1 MLPSSGHERED
12 TLRQSS
18 RSTLVSTATCCC
30 CCCCYLLLLP
40 PPLLLLLLL
49 LPLLHADIGLARV
62 AVEPHVRFRPLP
74 HKHARPCRR
83 LGVARLDWGTVVAL
97 EAGVEIWVA
106 VAARPPGAQ
115 PAEGRAG
122 GASNSTS
129 SSNNKASR

>member
-1 MLPSSGHERED
+1 MLPSSGHERDE
-12 TLRQSS
+12 
-18 RSTLVSTATCCC
+18 RSVNHPAPLLF
-30 CCCCYLLLLP
+30 LLLL
-40 PPLLLLLLL
+40 PLLLLLLL
-49 LPLLHADIGLARV
+49 AVAAVLHGDVGLARV

-83 LGVARLDWGTVVAL
+83 LGVARLDWGAVVAL